1 MEVDNENQKIEMTP
15 AWIDDDD
22 ETLEIN
28 LTSVNRTKKLRESEE
43 EITLSGVEYE
53 KRLRKQWILI

>member
-1 MEVDNENQKIEMTP
+1 MEVDNEKQKIEMTP